1 MTAEARLGLTLAVS
15 AALIAALLFFCWKD
29 SRLLSETTAA
39 LERSGNLSHAL
50 TELLADANRL
60 EAADRNQLLFQRQDR
75 APAEAARTSFF
86 DHYFK
91 AAALAEEEG
100 GQLAHL
106 QAVRQS
112 FEMAVAQ
119 EEQLLA
125 TRLPQTGPAAMDR
138 VRDGIAQLQLDGQ
151 ETSRRLSA
159 SARDQS
165 RDALRLL
172 VLLVI
177 VCGGMIGFFYWQTRR
192 ELFVRVRANRDLR
205 RVNLFLDAAF
215 ESLPLMVF
223 VKEAENLS
231 FVRINRY
238 CEQLTGMTRAQ
249 LLGKTDFDYWP
260 ADQATF
266 FQSKDRA
273 TLASGQLTDIEEEP
287 IETAHG
293 RRWLHT
299 KKVPLLDS
307 DGTPLFL
314 LGISED
320 ITDRK
325 REAEELKA
333 AKEAAEATSRE
344 LESFSYSVSH
354 DLRAPLRAIDGF
366 SQALLEDNA
375 SQLNPDGL
383 DSLKRVRAAAQRMG
397 ELIDDLLELSR
408 VSRHELKREKVNL
421 SSLARVVTSDLS
433 RQSPGREVV
442 LEIEQ
447 GLTAECDA
455 RLLRVALENLFG
467 NAWKFTSKNS
477 SAHIS
482 FGRTGGSFFVRD
494 DGAGFEMQYADKLF
508 GAFQRLHGKH
518 EFEGSGIGLATVQR
532 IVHRHGGRIWAAS
545 EPGKGAT
552 FHFTLSQ

>member
-1 MTAEARLGLTLAVS
+1 MTAEARLGLTLAAS
-15 AALIAALLFFCWKD
+15 AALIAALLFFCWRD
-29 SRLLSETTAA
+29 SRLLGEATAA

-75 APAEAARTSFF
+75 APAEAAKTSFF

-91 AAALAEEEG
+91 AAALAEA
-100 GQLAHL
+100 GQLSHL

-112 FEMAVAQ
+112 FEAAVAQ

-125 TRLPQTGPAAMDR
+125 TRLPQPGTSAMDR
-138 VRDGIAQLQLDGQ
+138 VRDGIAQLQRDGQ
-151 ETSRRLSA
+151 DAARRLSA
-159 SARDQS
+159 SAREQS
-165 RDALRLL
+165 RNALWLL
-172 VLLVI
+172 FLVVI
-177 VCGGMIGFFYWQTRR
+177 VCGALIGFFYWQARR
-192 ELFVRVRANRDLR
+192 ELAARVRANIDLR
-205 RVNLFLDAAF
+205 RVNLFLDATF

-223 VKEAENLS
+223 VKEAEKLS

-260 ADQATF
+260 PDQASF

-273 TLASGQLTDIEEEP
+273 TLASGQLTDIVEEP

-375 SQLNPDGL
+375 TQLNPDGL

-397 ELIDDLLELSR
+397 ELIDDLLDLSR

-421 SSLARVVTSDLS
+421 SSLARVVTSDLQ
-433 RQSPGREVV
+433 RQSPGRSVQV
-442 LEIEQ
+442 DIEQ

-467 NAWKFTSKNS
+467 NAWKFTSKKP
-477 SAHIS
+477 SATIS

-532 IVHRHGGRIWAAS
+532 IVHRHGGRIWATA
-545 EPGKGAT
+545 EPDKGAT